1 VSQQNLGDFSMLD
14 LFQMEAQ
21 SHAAD
26 LRQGLAAMSQNFD
39 SIPNDEFAKLIR
51 AAHSI
56 RGAAKIVQ
64 LDAIASLAAALE
76 NCFVACLEKLFQPK
90 SKHFQIFQQTADLLA
105 ETGSISLEKMPDFLE
120 MQAAQIALLTQ
131 NLQKA
136 PHSESTPEPELS
148 SSERKEICQSAE
160 VMEAMEII
168 EANLSDRQTP
178 QLIESPL
185 SDTIPD
191 LSDLSM
197 LELFRMEV
205 ESQVDVLNQGL
216 LQLEEN
222 PNAFD
227 SIEPLMRAA
236 HSIKG
241 AARIVQLDVAVQLAH
256 VLEDCFVS
264 AQAGTIAIDS
274 NHIDVFL
281 ECVDILLN
289 VSTVPASEMSGW
301 ISENRARVGKIL
313 AAIAE
318 ILPQAQ
324 RQLPGIA
331 LGSSESVNLLT
342 TPVPSQSDSLPIAP
356 NAEPN
361 SIEPNLQSIP
371 QLNTSTTSP
380 KSNVEMRSAVT
391 NSTSPSLTQSPRGDK
406 SDKIAERV
414 VRVSTDNLN
423 RLMGLAGES
432 LVEANWLQ
440 PFADSLLKLKYLQA
454 ETERQMEA
462 LYDSLAAKKQLSD
475 ADASQFKAL
484 RQTADRNRQF
494 LTDRLSELEVFARRS
509 ANLSDRLYREVIASH
524 MRPFADGV
532 QGFPRMIRDLAKK
545 LGKQV
550 KLEIIG
556 KSTQVDRD
564 IIEKLE
570 APLTHI
576 LRNAVDHGL
585 ELPEER
591 IAAGKT
597 PEGTIRLEAMHR
609 AGMLSIT
616 VSDDGRGMSPESIRQ
631 KVIDKKLTSPQM
643 AAQLTEIELMDFLF
657 LPGFS
662 TAKQVTEISGRGVG
676 LDIVQNMVQQ
686 VGGIVRAS
694 SQTGKSMTFHL
705 QLPLTLS
712 VIRSLLVEIS
722 GEPYA
727 FPLTRID
734 HIVLLSKS
742 EIRLVENRQYFTFDR
757 HNIGLVVACQVLELR
772 ESQLNLEELPVII
785 ISDRYSLYGVV
796 VDKFLGERELVVRPL
811 DARLGKVPNI
821 SAAALMEDGP
831 PILIIDVE
839 DMVRSIDK
847 LLTGNKLDKVSEYE
861 DKKAIKVRKRILV
874 VDDSITVREMERK
887 LLESKGYEVEVAVD
901 GMEGW
906 NVVRTGDFHLIVSDV
921 DMPRMNGIELVSN
934 IKSHPML
941 KSLPVII
948 VSYKDRQEDRL
959 RGLEVGADYYLTKSS
974 FHDNT
979 LIQAVQDL
987 IGV

>member
-1 VSQQNLGDFSMLD
+1 VSQQDLGDSSMLD
-14 LFQMEAQ
+14 LFQMEVQ
-21 SHAAD
+21 SHTKNMH
-26 LRQGLAAMSQNFD
+26 QGIASISEDFA
-39 SIPNDEFAKLIR
+39 SIPKDEFVKLIR

-64 LDAIASLAAALE
+64 LEPIATLAAALE
-76 NCFVACLEKLFQPK
+76 NCFVACLESQFKPSSEHIQV
-90 SKHFQIFQQTADLLA
+90 FQQTAELLT
-105 ETGSISLEKMPDFLE
+105 EIGLVTIEKVPAFLK
-120 MQAAQIALLTQ
+120 MQATRIELLTQ
-131 NLQKA
+131 NLLKA
-136 PHSESTPEPELS
+136 PHSELSELEPPSPDVKETRQSPEV
-148 SSERKEICQSAE
+148 A
-160 VMEAMEII
+160 EAMEIM

-178 QLIESPL
+178 QFIDSPL
-185 SDTIPD
+185 SDMIPD

-205 ESQVDVLNQGL
+205 ESQVGVLNQGL

-222 PNAFD
+222 PNAID
-227 SIEPLMRAA
+227 SIEPLMRSA

-241 AARIVQLDVAVQLAH
+241 AARIVQLEVAVQLAH

-264 AQAGTIAIDS
+264 AQAGAIAIDS

-281 ECVDILLN
+281 ECVDVLLN
-289 VSTVPASEMSGW
+289 VSIVPASEMSDW
-301 ISENRARVGKIL
+301 INENRARVSKIL
-313 AAIAE
+313 TSMSE

-324 RQLPGIA
+324 RKLAGQ
-331 LGSSESVNLLT
+331 VT
-342 TPVPSQSDSLPIAP
+342 SLPASVGVESTSIKP
-356 NAEPN
+356 ILEPPFQEQN
-361 SIEPNLQSIP
+361 SEQKLEQNTEPNLNLVPQSTP
-371 QLNTSTTSP
+371 PNTSSQNINEAISIHSP
-380 KSNVEMRSAVT
+380 
-391 NSTSPSLTQSPRGDK
+391 PLTKPASRDK

-432 LVEANWLQ
+432 LVAANWLQ
-440 PFADSLLKLKYLQA
+440 PFADSLLKLKYLQI
-454 ETERQMEA
+454 ETERQMET
-462 LYDSLAAKKQLSD
+462 LYDSLAAKNQLSD
-475 ADASQFKAL
+475 LESSQFKAA

-494 LTDRLSELEVFARRS
+494 LVDRLSELEVFARRS

-550 KLEIIG
+550 KFEIIG

-564 IIEKLE
+564 ILEKLE

-585 ELPEER
+585 EFPEER
-591 IAAGKT
+591 IAAGKP

-616 VSDDGRGMSPESIRQ
+616 VSDDGRGMSLEGIRQ

-694 SQTGKSMTFHL
+694 SQAGKSMTFHL

-712 VIRSLLVEIS
+712 VIRSLLVEIA
-722 GEPYA
+722 GEPYS

-742 EIRLVENRQYFTFDR
+742 EIRVVENRQYFTFDR

-785 ISDRYSLYGVV
+785 ISDRYSIYGLV

-847 LLTGNKLDKVSEYE
+847 LLTGTKLDKVNQYE
-861 DKKAIKVRKRILV
+861 DKKAVKVRKRILV

-887 LLESKGYEVEVAVD
+887 LLEGKGYEVEVAVD

-906 NVVRTGDFHLIVSDV
+906 NVVRTGDFNLIVSDI
-921 DMPRMNGIELVSN
+921 DMPRMNGIELVGN
-934 IKSHPML
+934 IKSHPIL

-987 IGV
+987 IGI